1 MTINKLAQ
9 NIGLEIED
17 FIEIFEI
24 YMDAT
29 TADMQELKA
38 ALKAGDPQGASLK
51 AHSIKGASVN
61 LVKGLSER
69 VRKIEHDTVLT
80 QDIIFDYLKSGKFS
94 LIPLSIFCQKVLLTI
109 PQASTLTQKSI

>member
-24 YMDAT
+24 YRDAT

-38 ALKAGDPQGASLK
+38 ALKAGDPQGVSRK

-61 LVKGLSER
+61 LGLNELFELAKEIEDNARESNLNRVEGLVRNFSER
-69 VRKIEHDTVLT
+69 YEKTIAD
-80 QDIIFDYLKSGKFS
+80 LKKAMPGFPEN
-94 LIPLSIFCQKVLLTI
+94 ITI
-109 PQASTLTQKSI
+109 N